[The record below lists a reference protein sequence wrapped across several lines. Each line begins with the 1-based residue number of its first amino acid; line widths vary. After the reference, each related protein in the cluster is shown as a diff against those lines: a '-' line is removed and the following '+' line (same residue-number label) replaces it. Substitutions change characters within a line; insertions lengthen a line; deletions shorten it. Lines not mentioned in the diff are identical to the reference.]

1 MPHFRFYLSSF
12 SSLLN
17 HSISQLL
24 LHSASASRELAV
36 LTPSRLSEIL
46 REKKSHKI
54 WLKNEMLFLI
64 VFFTFTFP
72 LQPFEG
78 PLFPSS
84 SFLFHPCAWQGSLLH
99 SAVSIA
105 AALQN
110 FLLSPDPRQQ
120 GSSVGWCSPGK
131 VPPHTKLPSC
141 HAGHVTLLSSRPH
154 RMPLRELLV

>member
-1 MPHFRFYLSSF
+1 MVLLVFIFFPAQPLHQPTATTFCFGLQRISS
-12 SSLLN
+12 SD
-17 HSISQLL
+17 SQQVV
-24 LHSASASRELAV
+24 RNPE
-36 LTPSRLSEIL
+36 R
-46 REKKSHKI
+46 KKSHKI

-99 SAVSIA
+99 SALSIG

-141 HAGHVTLLSSRPH
+141 RAGHVTLLSSRPH